1 MGVNGDFQNGNGPHG
16 GPSRNSAQKYK
27 HVAGRLSLLKTLLSR
42 GYIRVWHKP
51 KRPPP
56 LDVFI

>member
-1 MGVNGDFQNGNGPHG
+1 M
-16 GPSRNSAQKYK
+16 QKYK

-56 LDVFI
+56 FDVFI